1 MTYKSLFLILMK
13 KKSNNTFK
21 LIVFFLSINFYAQ
34 EPSSIYLKYIDSA
47 SNRIDNYPVLAEKFL
62 DSIPSPLDINIKGK
76 LADYYHL
83 KAVLSSHLNRSA
95 EVYHYNILGLKYAE
109 LEENYELAGASSIEL
124 FYNLYIVKKDTS
136 ALNYLKKAEKFYTI
150 INSKLGLIDVM
161 QMKAYIELYNNNHQ
175 KSNDLILPK
184 LNYYKSIKEDSF
196 YQLYALF
203 MIVLNYVDLNDDANR
218 VKYYADFET
227 LENDTTITKYLYKI
241 HDVTLNISFSELFLS
256 RKQLDSTVFYLKKV
270 DAMRAY
276 MNNFDKENQFKNY
289 ISYYDELKDTHKKN
303 NYIDSLKNLHQ
314 NLINEN
320 IDASF
325 NINESFLENSRIL
338 EVETKKNF
346 LNRNWIV
353 FLITLLILGTVFVF
367 VKYKSLKR
375 ILNDFTK
382 RRKEYSLIENNHDK
396 LKLKVKGL
404 ENYIVDLKKEIKSIS
419 SITNIDDQRSKI
431 KDLHKEIL
439 HSSSVLLVKGEDH
452 LDLINNL
459 NVEFFNQMSLEHPEL
474 NSSEVIICYYLF
486 MGFKTKEISVFLNTS
501 VRSVE
506 SKRYRIRN
514 KLNVNKEDFKLVDY
528 LIENFKNTATSN

>member
-1 MTYKSLFLILMK
+1 MIK
-13 KKSNNTFK
+13 NNNNSIFK
-21 LIVFFLSINFYAQ
+21 LIIFFLSINFYAQ
-34 EPSSIYLKYIDSA
+34 ESGDIYLKYIDSA
-47 SNRIDNYPVLAEKFL
+47 SNRIDNYPRIAEQFL
-62 DSIPSPLDINIKGK
+62 DSIPNPLEKNIKGK

-83 KAVLSSHLNRSA
+83 KAVLSSYLNRSA

-109 LEENYELAGASSIEL
+109 LEKNYKLAGTASIEL
-124 FYNLYIVKKDTS
+124 FYNLYIVKKDTT

-150 INSKLGLIDVM
+150 VKDKYGLIDVM
-161 QMKAYIELYNNNHQ
+161 QMKAYTELYNNNYK
-175 KSNDLILPK
+175 KSNDLILAK
-184 LNYYKSIKEDSF
+184 LDYYKSIKEDSF

-203 MIVLNYVDLNDDANR
+203 MLITNFVDLNDDANIK
-218 VKYYADFET
+218 KYYTDFKT
-227 LENDTTITKYLYKI
+227 LENDTTLTKYLYNI
-241 HDVTLNISFSELFLS
+241 HDVTLNISFSDLFLR
-256 RKQLDSTVFYLKKV
+256 RKQLDSAAIYLKKV
-270 DAMRAY
+270 DGMRSY

-289 ISYYDELKDTHKKN
+289 IAYYDELEDTQNKN
-303 NYIDSLKNLHQ
+303 NYIDSLKNHNQ
-314 NLINEN
+314 NLISEN

-346 LNRNWIV
+346 LNRNWIA
-353 FLITLLILGTVFVF
+353 FLVTLLVVGVVFVF

-375 ILNDFTK
+375 VLKDFSK
-382 RRKEYSLIENNHDK
+382 RRREYSLIENNHDK

-419 SITNIDDQRSKI
+419 SITNIDDQRNKI
-431 KDLHKEIL
+431 KSLHKDIH

-459 NVEFFNQMSLEHPEL
+459 NAEFFNQMSIKHPEL
-474 NSSEVIICYYLF
+474 NPSEVIICYYLF

-506 SKRYRIRN
+506 SKRYRITN
-514 KLNVNKEDFKLVDY
+514 KLGIKKEDFKLVDY
-528 LIENFKNTATSN
+528 LKETFKDTTSFSS

>member
-1 MTYKSLFLILMK
+1 M
-13 KKSNNTFK
+13 
-21 LIVFFLSINFYAQ
+21 
-34 EPSSIYLKYIDSA
+34 
-47 SNRIDNYPVLAEKFL
+47 
-62 DSIPSPLDINIKGK
+62 
-76 LADYYHL
+76 ADYYHL

-227 LENDTTITKYLYKI
+227 LENDTTITRYLYKI